1 MKSEIKE
8 LKQKVQEQDAIIERF
23 EQRLAAMEGRQS
35 SESQEDEQTNDGD
48 DWRAAYLSPP

>member
-1 MKSEIKE
+1 MKLEITE

-48 DWRAAYLSPP
+48 D